1 MRRLRRGLDSFSG
14 KPRGSGSPA
23 GTALPL
29 EGVILSLQDLIG
41 YFEPPSEEL
50 QHEEKQSK
58 LRSLR
63 NRQSLFQEEVR
74 PRPGRAGSVGAGA
87 GSSEGRSLPDPGKQ
101 WSERGRGRWRG
112 RRKALAWVN
121 RAGRRVVGDTRGGG
135 ALKRV
140 RSGLVG
146 EALVRGGACESKVE
160 PEPEG
165 GGRTC
170 SLSWEDGT
178 G

>member
-1 MRRLRRGLDSFSG
+1 MRGPRRGLDSFSE

-74 PRPGRAGSVGAGA
+74 PQPGRAGSVGAGA
-87 GSSEGRSLPDPGKQ
+87 WPV
-101 WSERGRGRWRG
+101 RG
-112 RRKALAWVN
+112 AEP
-121 RAGRRVVGDTRGGG
+121 AGP
-135 ALKRV
+135 
-140 RSGLVG
+140 G
-146 EALVRGGACESKVE
+146 EAVV
-160 PEPEG
+160 
-165 GGRTC
+165 
-170 SLSWEDGT
+170 
-178 G
+178 

>member
-1 MRRLRRGLDSFSG
+1 MCGPHRGLDSFSG
-14 KPRGSGSPA
+14 KPRGSGAPA

-74 PRPGRAGSVGAGA
+74 PGPGRAGSLAG
-87 GSSEGRSLPDPGKQ
+87 
-101 WSERGRGRWRG
+101 
-112 RRKALAWVN
+112 
-121 RAGRRVVGDTRGGG
+121 
-135 ALKRV
+135 
-140 RSGLVG
+140 
-146 EALVRGGACESKVE
+146 
-160 PEPEG
+160 EG
-165 GGRTC
+165 G
-170 SLSWEDGT
+170 L
-178 G
+178 

>member
-1 MRRLRRGLDSFSG
+1 MCGPHRGLDSFSG
-14 KPRGSGSPA
+14 KPRGSGAPA

-74 PRPGRAGSVGAGA
+74 PGPGRAGS
-87 GSSEGRSLPDPGKQ
+87 
-101 WSERGRGRWRG
+101 
-112 RRKALAWVN
+112 LA
-121 RAGRRVVGDTRGGG
+121 GGG
-135 ALKRV
+135 
-140 RSGLVG
+140 G
-146 EALVRGGACESKVE
+146 
-160 PEPEG
+160 EG
-165 GGRTC
+165 G
-170 SLSWEDGT
+170 L
-178 G
+178 